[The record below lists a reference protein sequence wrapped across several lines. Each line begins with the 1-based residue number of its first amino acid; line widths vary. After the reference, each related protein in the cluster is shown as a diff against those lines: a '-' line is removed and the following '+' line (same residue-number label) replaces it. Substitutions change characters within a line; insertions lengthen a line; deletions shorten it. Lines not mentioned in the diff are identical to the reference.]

1 MSRNI
6 GLKDLYVALV
16 TKNDITEYTTATPVK
31 LCNAVS
37 AKVTEKID
45 AEDYYEDDSK
55 AGSVSG
61 APQITVEF
69 EGNKLSLSA
78 RALIFGKTLV
88 NGMLVSGDNDVIP
101 EVAFGYRA
109 KNDDG
114 KYDFRWCYCGK
125 FNQGI
130 TDSFETNADKP
141 KIQTSG
147 TIQGSFYSRQ
157 KDKNSQVQINENELV
172 TGNTAAAALLA
183 VDSTTKIIK
192 WFTAV
197 PEPLTA

>member
-6 GLKDLYVALV
+6 GLKDLYVAKV
-16 TKNDITEYTTATPVK
+16 TANTATSYTTATPVK
-31 LCNAVS
+31 LCNAIS

-45 AEDYYEDDSK
+45 SDDYYEDDSK
-55 AGSVSG
+55 AGSVAG

-69 EGNKLSLSA
+69 EGNKLTLSG

-88 NGMLVSGDNDVIP
+88 NGMLVSSDNDTIP

-114 KYDFRWCYCGK
+114 KYDFRWCYVGK

-130 TDSFETNADKP
+130 TDSYETNADKP

-147 TIQGSFYSRQ
+147 SITGSFYSRQ
-157 KDKNSQVQINENELV
+157 KDKNSQVQINENELA
-172 TGNTAAAALLA
+172 TGNTAAQALLA
-183 VDSTTKIIK
+183 VDETTNVIK

-197 PEPLTA
+197 PEPISA